1 MIAYEEDSLWT
12 LLFRLNGSVFP
23 RAAFFAVPAACV
35 CFCLVLMERWIP
47 GYREETVL
55 AALNGGA
62 VWSMTTAVLIYMV
75 GFRTS
80 RAMARF
86 WEGTGLLH
94 QMKGEW
100 FDTVSNCVTF
110 TICTSSEKK
119 AEVDRFRHTIVRLMS
134 LCHGSALE
142 EISGMGGMMETI
154 DVCGLS
160 TKTLKH
166 LKDCVETH
174 NFNKVE
180 VLLHLLQSLITDAHQ
195 KEIIRIPPPI
205 LSRVYQ
211 TISRGYV
218 NLLNTKKITDT
229 KFPFPYAQ
237 LIVVLLFLHSILT
250 PIIVSVTV
258 DSLVIAPILA
268 FIPVFGSHA
277 LNFISIQLED
287 PFGADD
293 NDLPLSHFQAEM
305 NNCLLMLLHPR
316 TDIIADVSDGCIMD
330 FALLK
335 EGVLLDHCSAP
346 RDSGHDFTEAKAR
359 RSSVKLFDPSF
370 HVSGTRSSLEAM
382 SPPEIS
388 QSAHLNLD
396 VEGEGSAGDGL
407 EAVSS
412 DEFATLDGDVCDE
425 GLCTGD
431 PTGDVPNLLTVARSL
446 EHVVAIDGLL
456 GASVPVVANHG
467 EQFRAATAAGW
478 KDVPAAALRGRSA
491 SSREFESAVLGS
503 LEELNVSLRSWTDT
517 MERQVHELVLRFT
530 ALQELEGRWIGCGSE
545 MLM

>member
-142 EISGMGGMMETI
+142 EISGMGGKMETI

-166 LKDCVETH
+166 LKDCVESH
-174 NFNKVE
+174 GFNKVE

-195 KEIIRIPPPI
+195 KEIISVPPPI

-218 NLLNTKKITDT
+218 NLLNAKKITDT

-237 LIVVLLFLHSILT
+237 LIVVLLFLHTILT
-250 PIIVSVTV
+250 PIIVSVTI

-277 LNFISIQLED
+277 LNFTSIQLED
-287 PFGADD
+287 PFGEDD

-305 NNCLLMLLHPR
+305 NNCLLMLLHPK
-316 TDIIADVSDGCIMD
+316 TDIIADIKDRCIMD
-330 FALLK
+330 FAVLK
-335 EGVLLDHCSAP
+335 ESMTLSDCMEPRYSD
-346 RDSGHDFTEAKAR
+346 RDSKDR

-370 HVSGTRSSLEAM
+370 TVMGTRSNLEALG
-382 SPPEIS
+382 SPRLSSGP
-388 QSAHLNLD
+388 HLNLD
-396 VEGEGSAGDGL
+396 VHADPGDGF
-407 EAVSS
+407 EAGSS
-412 DEFATLDGDVCDE
+412 DEFANIDSETCDE
-425 GLCTGD
+425 GLPSGD
-431 PTGDVPNLLTVARSL
+431 PVGD
-446 EHVVAIDGLL
+446 EHVEAVAGPLSAAIPAA
-456 GASVPVVANHG
+456 ASGGHG
-467 EQFRAATAAGW
+467 EQFKAATHSGW
-478 KDVPAAALRGRSA
+478 KDPPAVAVVARLADRERRKDGN
-491 SSREFESAVLGS
+491 EFELALLSG
-503 LEELNVSLRSWTDT
+503 LEELSDSLRSWTDA
-517 MERQVHELVLRFT
+517 MDRQARELVLRFT
-530 ALQELEGRWIGCGSE
+530 ALQELEGRWIGSGAE